1 MVRYVCFFYKYEE
14 EEDREGFVMCVS
26 LFVFSFWYKNEILLL
41 KIDKIKILKFVKC
54 LIKINNLYF
63 FKCLI
68 KNKYFIVF

>member
-1 MVRYVCFFYKYEE
+1 
-14 EEDREGFVMCVS
+14 MCVS